1 MVGENIFQ
9 ALAYTGITAI
19 SFETIGRN
27 NPLAATQYSLFN
39 ASSLIPII
47 YMQIIDG
54 RAYTRHGVTGS
65 FLADALIGVLACL
78 LLGLLLRL
86 LRPPRPIFSEVPSEV
101 AP

>member
-1 MVGENIFQ
+1 LNLRG
-9 ALAYTGITAI
+9 LTAI

-47 YMQIIDG
+47 YMQVIDG
-54 RAYTRHGVTGS
+54 RAYSWRGVTGS
-65 FLADALIGVLACL
+65 FLADALIGVLSCIL
-78 LLGLLLRL
+78 VGLLLRL
-86 LRPPRPIFSEVPSEV
+86 VRRPQPVLSEV